1 MRILVVEDDLISRR
15 LLEKILVS
23 WGHEVLTAENG
34 LEAWDLLQKENLKF
48 VVADWMMPVMDG
60 VELCRKI
67 RSADIAGYVYFILL
81 TGKDKKEDIVEGL
94 DGGAD
99 DYVTKPFERD
109 ELKVRI
115 RAGERI
121 LDLEKELT
129 AKNIELQCLNIRL
142 ERLARLDPLLDIGN
156 RRYFYESIQKVHHRA
171 SRYGHEYGMIMCD
184 VDNFK
189 TYNDTYGH
197 IAGDHVLKAV
207 ADSLKSSLRTSDDIF
222 RYGGEEIVIIL
233 PEQDIEKTRVVA
245 ERLRRDIESLQVE
258 HKGIERG
265 ILTIS
270 CGVSTFDET
279 DKACKWETVLDQ
291 ADKALYTAKSAG
303 RNQVCMFRPDQPQ

>member
-1 MRILVVEDDLISRR
+1 MRILVVEDDLVSRR
-15 LLEKILVS
+15 LLGKILDS

-34 LEAWDLLQKENLKF
+34 QEAWKILQEENLRF

-67 RSADIAGYVYFILL
+67 RSADISGYVYFILL
-81 TGKDKKEDIVEGL
+81 TGKDRKEDIIEGL

-99 DYVTKPFERD
+99 DYVTKPFDRD

-121 LDLEKELT
+121 LKLEKELT
-129 AKNIELQCLNIRL
+129 EKNTELQCLNNKL
-142 ERLARLDPLLDIGN
+142 EKLARLDPLLDIGN
-156 RRYFYESIQKVHHRA
+156 RRNFYENIQKVHHRA

-189 TYNDTYGH
+189 AYNDMYGH
-197 IAGDHVLKAV
+197 IAGDHVLKAT

-222 RYGGEEIVIIL
+222 RYGGEEVVIVL
-233 PEQDIEKTRVVA
+233 PEQDLEKTLVVA
-245 ERLRRDIESLQVE
+245 ERLRRDVESLQVE
-258 HKGIERG
+258 HKGTQRG

-270 CGVSTFDET
+270 CGVSTFDKT
-279 DKACKWETVLDQ
+279 DKDCKWETVLDR
-291 ADKALYTAKSAG
+291 ADKALYLAKSAG
-303 RNQVCMFRPDQPQ
+303 RNQVCMFNNSK